1 MQSIKTRIA
10 RGRFLL
16 LALLLLCSVALPA
29 AADTV
34 LKKGSGG
41 EAVVALQRK
50 LRQWGYYNGPVDG
63 IFGSQTEAAFDLV
76 GIKHGDDLALS
87 IALIVAQQV
96 AQLLAGY
103 VQTVPGD
110 GLQFVPGEDD
120 VVAVHDEIL
129 LL

>member
-50 LRQWGYYNGPVDG
+50 LRRIPASKPQ
-63 IFGSQTEAAFDLV
+63 GS
-76 GIKHGDDLALS
+76 
-87 IALIVAQQV
+87 
-96 AQLLAGY
+96 
-103 VQTVPGD
+103 VPKTFS
-110 GLQFVPGEDD
+110 L
-120 VVAVHDEIL
+120 
-129 LL
+129 